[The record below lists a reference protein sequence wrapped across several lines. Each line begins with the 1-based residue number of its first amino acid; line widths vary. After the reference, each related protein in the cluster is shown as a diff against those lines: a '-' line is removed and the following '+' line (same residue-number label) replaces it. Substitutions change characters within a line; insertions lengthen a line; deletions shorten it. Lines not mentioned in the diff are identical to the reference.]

1 MDAGAWVHMGEEIL
15 VGAMALFLICARF
28 VLGRP
33 RRTGKRRR
41 HNQTAGP
48 ARRLQAPP
56 GGFKIPAMIVYD
68 RGVAAFE
75 RRNVLINSLHDGVD
89 FHTNAAT
96 MNIRAYCFTLGREL
110 TFRVDRIVE
119 LIDGETCEIV
129 PSPLAWIEDAV
140 LQSSSRTRSTLSR

>member
-15 VGAMALFLICARF
+15 VGAMALFLFYAKF
-28 VLGRP
+28 ALGRP
-33 RRTGKRRR
+33 RKTGKRRKR
-41 HNQTAGP
+41 ATTNLP

-56 GGFKIPAMIVYD
+56 GGFKIPAIIVYD

-89 FHTNAAT
+89 FRTNAAT
-96 MNIRAYCFTLGREL
+96 KNIRAYCFTLGREL

-119 LIDGETCEIV
+119 LIDGETGEIV
-129 PSPLAWIEDAV
+129 PSPVAWIEEAALRRV
-140 LQSSSRTRSTLSR
+140 RRTNAGPR